1 MSAQTF
7 SLLLESV
14 PDSGRLPLQCLCI
27 AFTLIAD
34 VSTSGAVS
42 LFAYMPTCAC
52 HKVCGVEDHVQQMI
66 ADLVQLQ
73 DQMAAAS
80 EV

>member
-1 MSAQTF
+1 MLAQTF

-34 VSTSGAVS
+34 VSTSGAVL
-42 LFAYMPTCAC
+42 LFAYMLMCLPQ
-52 HKVCGVEDHVQQMI
+52 GVWG
-66 ADLVQLQ
+66 
-73 DQMAAAS
+73 
-80 EV
+80 